1 MRKNCDKTATLKQ
14 GTQMSI
20 TKTRK
25 QKAYI
30 DYGMYETYI
39 VHIGNKQNMFNP
51 KVLSF
56 KKTTSLMFCDQ
67 LLIMWLQN
75 NKHKYSIVYSD
86 TVALMFN
93 E

>member
-1 MRKNCDKTATLKQ
+1 
-14 GTQMSI
+14 MSI

-30 DYGMYETYI
+30 DYGIYATYI
-39 VHIGNKQNMFNP
+39 VHIGDRKKMFNP
-51 KVLSF
+51 MTLNF

-67 LLIMWLQN
+67 LLGLWLQN
-75 NKHKYSIVYSD
+75 NKDKYSMVYSD